1 VALLATVA
9 LGVVG
14 ARIALSVLAGE
25 SDEVRAVRTLGGT
38 TADELAA
45 LEPLGWPR
53 WADPVEPGTPW
64 ATPAQGLLT
73 FRGNPSRTF
82 HGTGPVPDSAPAA
95 RWRYPA
101 TGDGMCSTSTD
112 LGATRV
118 WCGMGWTGQPAVT
131 VRGGRTWVI
140 FGAYDGAVHFVDG
153 DTGEAIIPPFP
164 TGDLAKGSV
173 SIDPDG
179 HPIVYAGSR
188 DNFLRAIAFDGPA
201 PRELWRFHARDLSP
215 TLWNDD
221 WDSNALVIDDYLF
234 EGGENSWWFIWKLNR
249 GYDPTGRVTVA
260 PELVFSAPGW
270 DDELLADVGD
280 EDVSIETSLAVSGD
294 TVYFANSGGLVQGWD
309 ISGLDDGADPTR
321 VFRFWTGD
329 DTDATIVVDDEG
341 FLYVASEV
349 ERFTEQ
355 SLAVGQIMKLDPR
368 RPDDPVVWSV
378 PDPDRRG
385 VWATPAIHRDLL
397 IVPTDGGRVKG
408 IDRATGAVRW
418 ELRLRGPTWQS
429 PVVVDDVLVQG
440 DCRGGMLRGFDVS
453 DTTVA
458 PPQIWSV
465 ELGGCIESTPA
476 VWQGRI
482 YVGTR
487 GGFLWSVGDV
497 QLPDGALPV
506 VVAPGGD

>member
-1 VALLATVA
+1 MALLATVA

-221 WDSNALVIDDYLF
+221 WDAAPLVIDDVLLTGA
-234 EGGENSWWFIWKLNR
+234 ESGQILAIRLHR
-249 GYDPTGRVTVA
+249 GTDDAGLATVA
-260 PELVFSAPGW
+260 PEVIWHAPSW
-270 DDELLADVGD
+270 DAELLADVGD
-280 EDVSIETSLAVSGD
+280 QVVSVETSVSIWGSTMYL
-294 TVYFANSGGLVQGWD
+294 ANSAGLVQGWD
-309 ISGLDDGADPTR
+309 LSGIILGRAPER
-321 VFRFWTGD
+321 VFRWWAGD
-329 DTDATIVVDDEG
+329 DVDASVVVDEAG
-341 FLYVASEV
+341 ALYVGV
-349 ERFTEQ
+349 EYERANARAGE
-355 SLAVGQIMKLDPR
+355 VGQIVKLDPSR
-368 RPDDPVVWSV
+368 SGDPLVWSV
-378 PDPDRRG
+378 PVADYVNDG
-385 VWATPAIHRDLL
+385 VWATPALHRDLV
-397 IVPTDGGRVKG
+397 IVPTDSGRLLG
-408 IDRATGAVRW
+408 IDRDSGDVRW
-418 ELRLRGPTWQS
+418 ERRLPGPLWS
-429 PVVVDDVLVQG
+429 SSVVVDDVLLQG
-440 DCRGGMLRGFDVS
+440 GCDGVLRAFDVS
-453 DTTVA
+453 DTAIA
-458 PPQIWSV
+458 PPEIWAV
-465 ELGGCIESTPA
+465 ELGGCIEATPA
-476 VWQGRI
+476 VWDGRI

-487 GGFLWSVGDV
+487 SGFLH
-497 QLPDGALPV
+497 AL
-506 VVAPGGD
+506 G